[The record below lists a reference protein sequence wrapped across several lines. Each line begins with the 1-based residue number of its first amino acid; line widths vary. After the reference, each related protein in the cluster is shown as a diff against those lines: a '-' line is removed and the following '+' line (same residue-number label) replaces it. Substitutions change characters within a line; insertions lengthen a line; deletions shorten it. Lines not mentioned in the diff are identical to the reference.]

1 MRARLLTLLLFCTAL
16 LAACTPTPAAP
27 LPQNVPVVVWKD
39 NAGAIT
45 ALAVQPGGGLVVAG
59 NDRGS
64 VRLWD
69 VVTGQI
75 RATLN
80 AQAGSVNHIEFTADG
95 KRFATCGDDRFV
107 SIWDATTNTLL
118 FQIDI
123 PGGGPIRSFT
133 FNSDG
138 TRMLVGG
145 VDRYVRYLE
154 VTRKGKEI
162 RTFLGHTGAV
172 TGVSWLGNT
181 RRFASIGTDNKYI
194 LWDVIEGSVVS
205 SLPIPQGPV
214 ALQGSSDGRTF
225 AVAGADGQVS
235 ISDGVKLP
243 VAQVGAFG
251 TQGAINQIAYN
262 AAGDRLA
269 VTYRDRLVR
278 LYEPRSGL
286 LIAELRGHTA
296 EPLAAAWLDANRLLT
311 GDRDGQ
317 IYIWTV
323 GALRPPP
330 VTTTPRPS

>member
-1 MRARLLTLLLFCTAL
+1 MRARFFTLLLICTSL
-16 LAACTPTPAAP
+16 LAACTPAPAAP
-27 LPQNVPVVVWKD
+27 TALNVPVVVWKD

-45 ALAVQPGGGLVVAG
+45 ALAVQPGGRLVAAG
-59 NDRGS
+59 NDRGG

-69 VVTGQI
+69 VASGQI
-75 RATLN
+75 RATLS

-95 KRFATCGDDRFV
+95 KRFATCGDDSSV
-107 SIWDATTNTLL
+107 NIWDVTSNALL
-118 FQIDI
+118 FRVDI
-123 PGGGPIRSFT
+123 PGGGPIRSFA

-145 VDRYVRYLE
+145 ADRYVRYLDIN
-154 VTRKGKEI
+154 RKGKEI
-162 RTFLGHTGAV
+162 KAFPGHTSAV

-181 RRFASIGTDNKYI
+181 RRFASIGADNKYI

-205 SLPIPQGPV
+205 SLSIPQGAV
-214 ALQGSSDGRTF
+214 ALQGSSDGHTF

-235 ISDGVKLP
+235 IFDSVKLP
-243 VAQVGAFG
+243 VTLAGTFGA
-251 TQGAINQIAYN
+251 QGAINQIAYN

-269 VTYRDRLVR
+269 ATYRDRLVR
-278 LYEPRSGL
+278 LYEPQFGKL
-286 LIAELRGHTA
+286 VAELRGHTA

-317 IYIWTV
+317 IYVWTV

-330 VTTTPRPS
+330 TTPTTRPS